1 MTRPP
6 VRVMDLDTYIACHD
20 CDLLHR
26 RQTMPTVGVATCSRC
41 GAVLYRN
48 RRNSLDRTLAMAV
61 CGVILFVIANL
72 FPFLTLSFEGQVQ
85 ETTLVTGIMELYRQG
100 MTSLAVLVLATGVV
114 FPLVELAGL
123 IYLLLPLKFD
133 RKPWG
138 MAVVFRVVR
147 SLQPWGMTEVFLLGI
162 SGLHRQVGQYGFGN
176 SRCGPVCVFGIDLCG
191 GGHRRIIESGYCMG
205 TLDDRDIETALLPLT
220 AEKAGM
226 VGCHTCGLLSRR
238 LSEEEHAHSLCPRCG
253 ARLHHRKPNSLART
267 WALVIAALVLYIP
280 ANALPVMQTT
290 YLGKTHADTILSGV
304 FYFVR
309 TGSWHLALIIF
320 VASVVVPAL
329 KLLVLTYLLIS
340 VQLRS
345 DRHPP
350 RAHPPLPDYRGNRP
364 LVHGGYLCG
373 DRHGGAA

>member
-26 RQTMPTVGVATCSRC
+26 RQTMPTVGVASCSRC

-162 SGLHRQVGQYGFGN
+162 LVSIVKLASMASVIPGV
-176 SRCGPVCVFGIDLCG
+176 
-191 GGHRRIIESGYCMG
+191 
-205 TLDDRDIETALLPLT
+205 ALF
-220 AEKAGM
+220 A
-226 VGCHTCGLLSRR
+226 
-238 LSEEEHAHSLCPRCG
+238 
-253 ARLHHRKPNSLART
+253 
-267 WALVIAALVLYIP
+267 
-280 ANALPVMQTT
+280 
-290 YLGKTHADTILSGV
+290 
-304 FYFVR
+304 F
-309 TGSWHLALIIF
+309 LALIF
-320 VASVVVPAL
+320 VVAATAASLNPDIVWER
-329 KLLVLTYLLIS
+329 LTIET
-340 VQLRS
+340 
-345 DRHPP
+345 
-350 RAHPPLPDYRGNRP
+350 
-364 LVHGGYLCG
+364 
-373 DRHGGAA
+373 